1 MKRDSIK
8 HFGDVLHLFLD
19 ILGQNI
25 ISNLKQSKK
34 MYSSKTFFQTKL
46 ELVWNFL
53 LLKFGH
59 IFPNQTGVGMEMDIE

>member
-34 MYSSKTFFQTKL
+34 MYSSKN
-46 ELVWNFL
+46 V
-53 LLKFGH
+53 
-59 IFPNQTGVGMEMDIE
+59 FPNQTGISLEFFTFEIWSYFPKPNWSWYGNGHH